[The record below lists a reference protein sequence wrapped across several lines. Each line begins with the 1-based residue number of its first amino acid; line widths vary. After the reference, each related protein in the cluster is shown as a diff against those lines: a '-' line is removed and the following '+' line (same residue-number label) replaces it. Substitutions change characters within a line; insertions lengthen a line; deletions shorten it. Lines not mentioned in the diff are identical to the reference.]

1 MKGTAILILSDLSI
15 KVIEH
20 IDITNWNNLSDD
32 NIFHQKQVLS
42 EDEKIYLL
50 AEEIDWEYGY

>member
-20 IDITNWNNLSDD
+20 IDITNWNTLSDD
-32 NIFHQKQVLS
+32 NVFHQKQVLS